1 MSHHRST
8 RHILRAAAAA
18 VLAATGAAV
27 LDSPAALAQPSA
39 GRPPASTTATSIPAG
54 TDLQGQVNNH
64 VRAHGGIPTPNCPPA
79 AACTRTRAS
88 TAGGSLRQ
96 LVTEEDIT
104 AATAAAY
111 GDTGTDEQHR
121 RMIRAALEAYGPR
134 LLARLA
140 AEDDPSSAWALNR
153 TGI

>member
-1 MSHHRST
+1 MSHRST
-8 RHILRAAAAA
+8 RHILRAVAAAI
-18 VLAATGAAV
+18 LAATGAAV

-39 GRPPASTTATSIPAG
+39 GRPPASTTATSVTAG

-64 VRAHGGIPTPNCPPA
+64 VRADGGIPTPNCPGAPT
-79 AACTRTRAS
+79 AACTRTRTS

-121 RMIRAALEAYGPR
+121 RIIRAALEAYGPR

-140 AEDDPSSAWALNR
+140 AEDDPSSAWA
-153 TGI
+153 